1 MARVSRKKQNLPAPA
16 VDTPIR
22 RWKTALYV
30 RLSVEDNG
38 KGSDSIENQTTLLED
53 YIASRSYLEKTA
65 LFVDNGYT
73 GTDFLR
79 PEFNRMMEAVKM
91 GIVDCIVV
99 KDLSR
104 LGRNYIE
111 TSQFIEK
118 VCPFFDLRFISVN
131 DSFDTATVTSEG
143 HLSASLSNIV
153 NDFYAKDISR
163 KVTTALQAKMERG
176 DYIGNYAPYGYR
188 KDPEN
193 KNHLLIDPETAP
205 IVVQIFQW
213 RAEGVS
219 YMGINKKLNDAGI
232 LSPSQLKRERGVETN
247 FNKKDRVILWNKHMI
262 TEILQNIVYIGHLAQ
277 KKGSQCLYGGIPY
290 HITSEDEWIIAKN
303 THEPLL
309 SEELFEKV
317 QEIRQQR
324 HRMIRTGRSSIF
336 SGLVYCA
343 DCGFKM
349 LYGSSNNGDLDQDF
363 FDCSLH
369 RKHKE
374 KCNGHF
380 IRVKVLERLVLKHI
394 QAVMGYILRHE
405 DYFRTIM
412 EEQLR
417 MESYEQ
423 IRIRRKRLESN
434 ERRIAELK
442 RLFIKIYEDNAS
454 GRLTDERYDMLSQTY
469 EAEQKQLEVEAIT
482 LQQEIEVQERQN
494 ENIEKF
500 IQKAHKYVG
509 IEELDGYALRELVS
523 AIYVD
528 APDKSS
534 GKRVQ
539 HIHIKYDGLGFI
551 PLNELMKKET
561 A

>member
-1 MARVSRKKQNLPAPA
+1 
-16 VDTPIR
+16 
-22 RWKTALYV
+22 
-30 RLSVEDNG
+30 
-38 KGSDSIENQTTLLED
+38 
-53 YIASRSYLEKTA
+53 
-65 LFVDNGYT
+65 
-73 GTDFLR
+73 
-79 PEFNRMMEAVKM
+79 
-91 GIVDCIVV
+91 
-99 KDLSR
+99 
-104 LGRNYIE
+104 
-111 TSQFIEK
+111 
-118 VCPFFDLRFISVN
+118 
-131 DSFDTATVTSEG
+131 
-143 HLSASLSNIV
+143 
-153 NDFYAKDISR
+153 
-163 KVTTALQAKMERG
+163 
-176 DYIGNYAPYGYR
+176 
-188 KDPEN
+188 
-193 KNHLLIDPETAP
+193 
-205 IVVQIFQW
+205 
-213 RAEGVS
+213 
-219 YMGINKKLNDAGI
+219 
-232 LSPSQLKRERGVETN
+232 
-247 FNKKDRVILWNKHMI
+247 
-262 TEILQNIVYIGHLAQ
+262 
-277 KKGSQCLYGGIPY
+277 
-290 HITSEDEWIIAKN
+290 
-303 THEPLL
+303 
-309 SEELFEKV
+309 
-317 QEIRQQR
+317 
-324 HRMIRTGRSSIF
+324 
-336 SGLVYCA
+336 
-343 DCGFKM
+343 M

-369 RKHKE
+369 RKSKE
-374 KCNGHF
+374 NCNGHF

-417 MESYEQ
+417 VESCEQ

-469 EAEQKQLEVEAIT
+469 EAEQKRLEAEAIT

-509 IEELDGYALRELVS
+509 IEELDGYALHELVS

-551 PLNELMKKET
+551 PQNELMKKET